1 MNSPLGKYS
10 QFVAAIV
17 VVGIIASYVAA
28 LFLGLSS
35 AEDQLR
41 DFAFMAIGAVLGSAA
56 AVNGVKP
63 SIEAAHTRLD
73 KIGVPSAGDISHPTS
88 ATIVTET
95 TLKPPNP

>member
-10 QFVAAIV
+10 QFVAALV
-17 VVGIIASYVAA
+17 AVGVIASYVMA
-28 LFLGLSS
+28 LFLQNPI
-35 AEDQLR
+35 AENQLR

-73 KIGVPSAGDISHPTS
+73 KIGVPSAHDMVHEST
-88 ATIVTET
+88 ATITTET
-95 TLKPPNP
+95 TVKPPMP